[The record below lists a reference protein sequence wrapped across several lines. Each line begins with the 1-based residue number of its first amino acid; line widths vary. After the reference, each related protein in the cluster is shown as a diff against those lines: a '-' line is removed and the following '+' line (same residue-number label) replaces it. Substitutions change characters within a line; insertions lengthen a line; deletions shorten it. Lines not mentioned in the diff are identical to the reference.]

1 MRTVDSVESIK
12 AEKGLKCGVQTTNNS
27 FLFNLDIWQAFYKKK
42 AILLYF
48 YHSTYIIN

>member
-27 FLFNLDIWQAFYKKK
+27 FLFNVDIWQAIYKK